1 MMEKYGVEQSTY
13 EVVVPVV
20 GKPDDF
26 EKIGSNLNLDD
37 ASKLQQRNPKSIV
50 RPE

>member
-13 EVVVPVV
+13 EVVVPVP

-26 EKIGSNLNLDD
+26 TVIGSYLSLED
-37 ASKLQQRNPKSIV
+37 ATKLQQKNPKSIV

>member
-1 MMEKYGVEQSTY
+1 MMEKYGVEQSTF
-13 EVVVPVV
+13 EVVKPLI

-26 EKIGSNLNLDD
+26 EVIGSNLSLED
-37 ASKLQQRNPKSIV
+37 ASKLQQRNPKAIV